1 LESLD
6 GFWNRF
12 PWIRHSWGNLNVE
25 SPKMVYGKRR
35 NKESSDS

>member
-12 PWIRHSWGNLNVE
+12 PWIRHGWGNLNVE
-25 SPKMVYGKRR
+25 SPKMV
-35 NKESSDS
+35 